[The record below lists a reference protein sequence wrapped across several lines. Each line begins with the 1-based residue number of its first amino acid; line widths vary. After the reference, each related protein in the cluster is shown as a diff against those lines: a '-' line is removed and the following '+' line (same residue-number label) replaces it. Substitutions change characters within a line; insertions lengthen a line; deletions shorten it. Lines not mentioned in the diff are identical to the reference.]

1 MVDFT
6 AMFCLAIAISGLA
19 IIILCLPKDIQQDM
33 LNDLSYLFK
42 SDSDKGGDSDD

>member
-6 AMFCLAIAISGLA
+6 AMFCLLISIAGLA

-42 SDSDKGGDSDD
+42 SDSDDDENSEV

>member
-1 MVDFT
+1 MVDFP
-6 AMFCLAIAISGLA
+6 AMFCLLILIAGLA

-33 LNDLSYLFK
+33 LNDISYLFK